1 MKEITAKDCRDAA
14 ETIKAKDAR
23 IAELEA
29 QLEQH
34 HRVVDAAEQHCKRAD
49 ELGDEVDRLTA
60 QLARARE
67 LYGYSYTCYDR
78 AHGHYGRNDEV
89 DVFMYYYDAELAKV
103 VSDD

>member
-1 MKEITAKDCRDAA
+1 MKEITAKDIRDAA

-67 LYGYSYTCYDR
+67 
-78 AHGHYGRNDEV
+78 
-89 DVFMYYYDAELAKV
+89 MYAKV
-103 VSDD
+103 VQSPYDDVDMERYDDYVKAGIKVVLQ